1 MCESNDAAYEKSIDN
16 LVMFGME
23 YGNGSGNNGLVPSGS
38 KPSPESMLT

>member
-1 MCESNDAAYEKSIDN
+1 MYESNDTTYEKSIDN

-23 YGNGSGNNGLVPSGS
+23 YGNGSGNDGLVPPGN